1 MGWAAIG
8 KAVGGAV
15 KGGAKKIATNKLL
28 GRGKKKPQKP
38 QAEGGEQEKG
48 GALAIRP
55 TTSLVP
61 AGPSAIVP
69 VGGDLGK
76 AGKGGGG
83 GGVKETLIRVQT
95 KIVTVESL
103 MRSSHLMRKR
113 QLSDQHKTDEKAEN
127 KAEEKALEKV
137 KQPKEGKKLK
147 MPGQVKSLLGKVF
160 GFFTT
165 MMFGW
170 LAIRLVPLLPK
181 LLPVMK
187 ALGWIVDR
195 FIDALLLVVQ
205 GLAIVIDFGYKL
217 VDALGGWVK
226 NTFGEEGAKK
236 FETFMGN
243 LKDLIGGFLVW
254 KIIGKKIFDSIVANI
269 RSVWRAVTGGI
280 RKAWVMIRRMVGRH
294 VRQFFGNLVKRT
306 GGILKGAGRGI
317 LNVGKGL
324 LSKAGGLLSKGGGA
338 LAKTGGAKVV
348 AKVGGWAAKMFG
360 KAASIIAP
368 ALKAATPAIKGFAG
382 RIPILGPLIV
392 ALVSLMSGE
401 PVGQALFKGIGAA
414 LGGALGTFIPIPFV
428 GTLLG
433 EAFGAFVG
441 DLLYYIIIKRD
452 PKKAFEVLKQTL
464 MGIFKA
470 GEFVFNFFKDG
481 IGRFIENFPTIPIPD
496 FRPGDIIAKMMMNFP
511 GGLDILGL
519 EVPSWIPFIGG
530 ASVIGFLQGIPGL
543 QEVLGFF
550 AQFIPGMGRYVENGK
565 LLAIPNLLMLSP
577 LGLPFLTPLLAK
589 SFLPGLFGDPSPPQ
603 LAAPGKAPEKISAAS
618 IRAESERKK
627 KEAHEKRMAAL
638 KAKLNQMKDAV
649 TGAIGNIWSG
659 VTGIFGGGKKKD
671 EKPSATI
678 DDSGGKTELIPML
691 RGGLVPFTFPA
702 LLHKGEIVIDPDS
715 SGPAKDMLLAINEA
729 STYEGIVEAI
739 RKFAPY
745 EALEP
750 SAIIVSPPPTP
761 SSNTTPEGG
770 GEPMR
775 VPVPVGSGHDP
786 FEIFYMGS

>member
-1 MGWAAIG
+1 MGWAAALG
-8 KAVGGAV
+8 KAVGGAA
-15 KGGAKKIATNKLL
+15 KGAGKRIAADRLL
-28 GRGKKKPQKP
+28 GRKKKPQKP
-38 QAEGGEQEKG
+38 QAQGGEKEKG

-55 TTSLVP
+55 TTTLVPTGPTAIVP
-61 AGPSAIVP
+61 AG
-69 VGGDLGK
+69 GDLAPTGT
-76 AGKGGGG
+76 GGGG
-83 GGVKETLIRVQT
+83 GSVKETLIRVQT

-103 MRSSHLMRKR
+103 MRSSHLMRKQ
-113 QLSDQHKTDEKAEN
+113 QLASQHKMDEKAEN

-137 KQPKEGKKLK
+137 KAPKSKFKV
-147 MPGQVKSLLGKVF
+147 PGADKAKSLLGKVF

-165 MMFGW
+165 VAFGW
-170 LAIRLVPLLPK
+170 LAVKLIDWLPK
-181 LLPVMK
+181 LTPVLK
-187 ALGWIVDR
+187 FLGGFVD
-195 FIDALLLVVQ
+195 FVANAALLAVTVL
-205 GLAIVIDFGYKL
+205 GTVIDWGYKL
-217 VDALGGWVK
+217 VGKMGDWVK
-226 NTFGEEGAKK
+226 ETFGEEGAEK
-236 FETFMGN
+236 FNTFMGN
-243 LKDLIGGFLVW
+243 LKDLITGFLVW
-254 KIIGKKIFDSIVANI
+254 KIIGEKIFTGVINAI
-269 RSVWRAVTGGI
+269 RGVWRTVTGAI
-280 RKAWVMIRRMVGRH
+280 RRAWVTLRRMVGRH
-294 VRQFFGNLVKRT
+294 VRRFFGRLVQRA
-306 GGILKGAGRGI
+306 GGVLRQAGTGI
-317 LNVGKGL
+317 LNIGRNIA
-324 LSKAGGLLSKGGGA
+324 SRAGGLLRGGGN
-338 LAKTGGAKVV
+338 LAGKGAGKVV

-360 KAASIIAP
+360 KAAGVIAP

-433 EAFGAFVG
+433 EAIGAFVG

-496 FRPGDIIAKMMMNFP
+496 FRPGDIIAKMMMGFP

-589 SFLPGLFGDPSPPQ
+589 SFLPGVFGDPTPPQ
-603 LAAPGKAPEKISAAS
+603 LAAPGKEPEKISAAD

-638 KAKLNQMKDAV
+638 KAKLDQMKEAV
-649 TGAIGNIWSG
+649 TGAIGNIWG
-659 VTGIFGGGKKKD
+659 GITGMFGGGKK
-671 EKPSATI
+671 EEEAPSAQI
-678 DDSGGKTELIPML
+678 EDGEGKTELIPML

-702 LLHKGEIVIDPDS
+702 LLHKGEIVVDPDS
-715 SGPAKDMLLAINEA
+715 AGPAKDMLLAINEA

-750 SAIIVSPPPTP
+750 KTVIVPGPPSPATQA
-761 SSNTTPEGG
+761 GG
-770 GEPMR
+770 GEDGGR
-775 VPVPVGSGHDP
+775 VIPVAMKGVGAADP